1 MLVETTFID
10 TFCNDL
16 REIGKRIVFT
26 NGCFDILH
34 IGHIRYLTAAKELGK
49 KINAHLIVGLNS
61 DSSVKIL
68 KGENRPINNEDDRAE
83 MLLALKAVDHVV
95 IFSDKTAE
103 DLIKKIKP
111 EIYVKGGDYNWNNL
125 PEAKI
130 VESYGGRVEFIKFV
144 DDHST
149 TKLIEK
155 INRNN

>member
-34 IGHIRYLTAAKELGK
+34 IGHIRYLTAAKELGN

-61 DSSVKIL
+61 DSSVKML